1 MKRRSKVWLLWDA
14 SVLAKLIVGNA
25 RMQSKIYRVL
35 GPDQQKKLSDFEQ
48 SQDTATMR
56 LG

>member
-1 MKRRSKVWLLWDA
+1 MMTELRITREKLVAIGSEHVNEKEIKGLAAVEA

-35 GPDQQKKLSDFEQ
+35 GPD
-48 SQDTATMR
+48 
-56 LG
+56 